1 MLGLVAGVGPAWAT
15 ITEPP
20 PGMGTPLQTATQS
33 NEATNEANQT
43 ANSNPTVIS
52 GTNTAGGGLPA
63 PTLIGASSCN
73 SCGGG
78 SGDVDQNSGNV
89 VKSSADNSAD
99 QSNNQSNG
107 AGQSQTAG
115 SGASK
120 DGGAEQSADQSNEGH
135 NEANQTANSNPIVVS
150 GPNIAMFNDGDVHQ
164 NSGNKVD
171 SSASNDANQ
180 QNNQENGAGQ
190 SQTTGQGGSCCK
202 SSSSADQSANQSN
215 DGSNYANQ
223 SAKSEPVVISGGNI
237 AVFNHGDVNQNSG
250 NYVRSSA
257 DNDADQQNNQENGA
271 GQSQTTGHG
280 DWCCSKESGGASQ
293 SADQS
298 NKGKNKAN
306 QTANSNPVVV
316 SGNNIA
322 MFNHGDVNQN
332 SGNWVDSSAR
342 NDADQTNTQSNGLG
356 QSQSVKGGGKGC
368 CYKDG
373 SDAEQSAHQSNY
385 GKNEADQWA
394 NSNPTVISGDN
405 SAFGGSDGYMT
416 SGKCERCGSPSHGGD
431 VNQNSGNWVK
441 SSASNDADQTN
452 TQSNG
457 LGQSQW
463 VKGGPGCCRKDG
475 GGATQTAEQS
485 NKGKNEANQTANS
498 NPTVISGD
506 NTAGSG
512 GLKEAFGPSSK
523 CERCGS
529 PSHGGDVNQNSGNWV
544 KSSASNDADQT
555 NTQSNGLGQ
564 SQWVKGGSGCCGKD
578 GGATQTADQSN
589 YGKNEADQ
597 WANSNPTVI
606 SGGNTA
612 FGGSDGYMT
621 SGKCE
626 RCGSPSHGGDVNQN
640 SGNWVKSS
648 ASNDA
653 DQTNTQSNGLGQ
665 SQWVKGGS
673 GCCGKDGGGAT
684 QTADQSNY
692 GKNKANQTANS
703 NPTVISGDNTA
714 GGSPVYS
721 TFGPVGGGRGG
732 GCVNQNSGNW
742 VDSSASNDAA

>member
-63 PTLIGASSCN
+63 PALIGASSCN

-257 DNDADQQNNQENGA
+257 DDDADQQNNQENGA

-280 DWCCSKESGGASQ
+280 DWCCSKESGGPDQ
-293 SADQS
+293 QADRS

-306 QTANSNPVVV
+306 QTANSNPFVV
-316 SGNNIA
+316 SGSNIA

-373 SDAEQSAHQSNY
+373 SDAEQYAHQSNY

-394 NSNPTVISGDN
+394 NSNPTVISGD
-405 SAFGGSDGYMT
+405 
-416 SGKCERCGSPSHGGD
+416 
-431 VNQNSGNWVK
+431 
-441 SSASNDADQTN
+441 
-452 TQSNG
+452 
-457 LGQSQW
+457 
-463 VKGGPGCCRKDG
+463 
-475 GGATQTAEQS
+475 
-485 NKGKNEANQTANS
+485 
-498 NPTVISGD
+498 
-506 NTAGSG
+506 
-512 GLKEAFGPSSK
+512 
-523 CERCGS
+523 
-529 PSHGGDVNQNSGNWV
+529 
-544 KSSASNDADQT
+544 
-555 NTQSNGLGQ
+555 
-564 SQWVKGGSGCCGKD
+564 
-578 GGATQTADQSN
+578 
-589 YGKNEADQ
+589 
-597 WANSNPTVI
+597 
-606 SGGNTA
+606 NTA

-732 GCVNQNSGNW
+732 GDVNQNSGNW
-742 VDSSASNDAA
+742 VDSSASNDADQTNTQSNGLGQSQWVKGGSGCCGKDGGGATQTAVQSNKGKNEANQWANSNPTVISGDNTAGGSPVYSTFGPVGGGGGGGGDVHQNSGNWVKSSASNDADQSNTQSNNLGQSQSVEGGGCCEKPRCEPKPCEPKPRGEPKPRCDPQECNPKRCEPKRCEPKCDPHDGTTTRRGYAGQVS